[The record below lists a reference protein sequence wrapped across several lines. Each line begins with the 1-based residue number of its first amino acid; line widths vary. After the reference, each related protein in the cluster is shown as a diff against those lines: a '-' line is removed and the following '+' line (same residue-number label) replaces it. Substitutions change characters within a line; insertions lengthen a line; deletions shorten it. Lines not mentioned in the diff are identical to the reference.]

1 MKKLTFL
8 TIIATLILPVPM
20 TGHCQWKLYHNA
32 TIFTANKA
40 KPFASAIAI
49 RGDKIIAVGTES
61 EVKRQLKGRGT
72 SIDCK
77 GGFIMPGLLDA
88 HMHALSGGNNLL
100 FANLED
106 QDLTIDQ
113 LVAYAEKCYRNKE
126 GMSGD
131 VLVIYGINITTWSLL
146 EEISTKFN
154 SGIFSE
160 IPLVL
165 SGSDGHTSWANRAMM
180 ERAGLNKAFLLRQ
193 PADKQIYYGKDSGG
207 NPTGFVSEEG
217 QNIIEAAV
225 PVKPGLKAAGRK
237 AMEYCTRWGI
247 TGWLDPSAGNTT
259 SDSSYHLEAYRWLSN
274 NGLLNAHIA
283 TTLVAD
289 PNQPVEPQLNKL
301 AAMKKKY
308 TTRNLS
314 VIGFKIFADGVLE
327 HPTRT
332 AALSIPYTGTDSKG
346 VLMFE
351 PNSFAQFATLADKAN
366 WLVHVHAIGD
376 RAVTESLNGFAA
388 MRNKNGFSGIPH
400 TITHL
405 QLVQPA
411 DAVRMSSLKIVAAF
425 QLLWAFGDAT
435 TIDIVQPYIHP
446 SLYQWQYP
454 ARTMKNAGVVIAG
467 ASDWPVSS
475 ANPFQAMYR
484 AVTRK
489 GPKGVLDSSQTLSL
503 EDMLY
508 AYTLH
513 AAKAMRADKEIGSL
527 ETGKY
532 ADMIRLDRSL
542 LNISIEEVEKAIVLE
557 TIFEGKVIYRKS
569 GN

>member
-1 MKKLTFL
+1 MKK
-8 TIIATLILPVPM
+8 ILLPLVIVLLFVQIPM
-20 TGHCQWKLYHNA
+20 AGHCQWKLYHNA
-32 TIFTANKA
+32 KIFTANKA

-49 RGDKIIAVGTES
+49 AGNKIIAVGTEA
-61 EVKRQLKGRGT
+61 EVRRQLRGSGT

-77 GGFIMPGLLDA
+77 GGFMMPGLLDA

-100 FANLED
+100 FANVED

-113 LVAYAEKCYRNKE
+113 LVTYAEKCYLNKE

-131 VLVIYGINITTWSLL
+131 VLVIYGINITTWSQLDAVA
-146 EEISTKFN
+146 SKFN
-154 SGIFSE
+154 SGAFKE

-180 ERAGLNKAFLLRQ
+180 DRAGLNKTFLSRQ
-193 PADKQIYYGKDSGG
+193 PADKQIYYGKDAAG

-217 QNIIEAAV
+217 QNIIEAAI

-237 AMEYCTRWGI
+237 AMEYSARLGI
-247 TGWLDPSAGNTT
+247 TGWLDPSAGKT
-259 SDSSYHLEAYRWLSN
+259 SSESSHHLEAYRWLSN

-289 PNQPVEPQLNKL
+289 PNQPAQPQMNRL
-301 AAMKKKY
+301 ALIQKKY
-308 TTRNLS
+308 SARNLS
-314 VIGFKIFADGVLE
+314 VIGVKIFADGVLE
-327 HPTRT
+327 HPTQT
-332 AALSIPYTGTDSKG
+332 AAISLPYTGTTSKG
-346 VLMFE
+346 VLLFE
-351 PNSFAQFATLADKAN
+351 PPAFARFATLADKAN

-388 MRNKNGFSGIPH
+388 MRKANGHSGIPH

-411 DAVRMSSLKIVAAF
+411 DAIRMGSLKIMAAV

-454 ARTMKNAGVVIAG
+454 ARTLKNAGVMIAG

-513 AAKAMRADKEIGSL
+513 AAKAMRADKMIGSL
-527 ETGKY
+527 EAGKY
-532 ADMIRLDRSL
+532 ADMIRVDKNL
-542 LNISIEEVEKAIVLE
+542 LEIPIEEVEKAIVLE
-557 TIFEGKVIYRKS
+557 TIFEGKVIYRKA

>member
-1 MKKLTFL
+1 MKTAILFRL
-8 TIIATLILPVPM
+8 FALASLVPSFAFGQWTL
-20 TGHCQWKLYHNA
+20 YYNA
-32 TIFTANKA
+32 KIFTANRSA
-40 KPFASAIAI
+40 PFATAIAI
-49 RGDKIIAVGTES
+49 SGKKILAVGTEQQLR
-61 EVKRQLKGRGT
+61 KKLKGKGT
-72 SIDCK
+72 LINCE
-77 GGFIMPGLLDA
+77 GGFIAPGFIDA

-113 LVAYAEKCYRNKE
+113 LVTYAEKCFRNKE

-131 VLVIYGINITTWSLL
+131 VLVIYGINITTWSQL
-146 EEISTKFN
+146 EEISSKFN
-154 SGIFSE
+154 SGIFSN

-165 SGSDGHTSWANRAMM
+165 SGSDGHTSWANRTMM
-180 ERAGLNKAFLLRQ
+180 ELAGLNKSFLSKQ
-193 PADKQIYYGKDSGG
+193 PADKQLYYGKDSDG
-207 NPTGFVSEEG
+207 NPTGFLSEEG

-225 PVKPGLKAAGRK
+225 PVKPGLKAAARK
-237 AMEYCTRWGI
+237 AMEYSSRLGI
-247 TGWLDPSAGNTT
+247 TGWLDPSAGNT
-259 SDSSYHLEAYRWLSN
+259 SSVSSHHLEAYRWLSN

-289 PNQPVEPQLNKL
+289 PNQPAQAQLNRL
-301 AAMKKKY
+301 ALMKKKY
-308 TTRNLS
+308 AAGNLS
-314 VIGFKIFADGVLE
+314 VIGCKIFADGVVE
-327 HPTRT
+327 HPTQT
-332 AALSIPYTGTDSKG
+332 AALSIPYTGTTSKG

-351 PNSFAQFATLADKAN
+351 PASFARFATLADKEN

-376 RAVTESLNGFAA
+376 RAVSETLNGFAA
-388 MRNKNGFSGIPH
+388 MRKANGHSGIPH

-405 QLVQPA
+405 QLVNPT
-411 DAVRMSSLKIVAAF
+411 DAIRMSSLKIIAAF

-454 ARTMKNAGVVIAG
+454 ARTLKNAGVVIAG

-475 ANPFQAMYR
+475 ANPFQAIYR

-489 GPKGVLDSSQTLSL
+489 GPKGVLDSSQTLLL

-513 AAKAMRADKEIGSL
+513 AAKAMRADTFIGSL
-527 ETGKY
+527 EAGKY
-532 ADMIRLDRSL
+532 ADMIRIDRNL
-542 LNISIEEVEKAIVLE
+542 LEVPIEEVEKATVLE
-557 TIFEGKVIYRKS
+557 TIFEGKVIYRKKQP
-569 GN
+569 

>member
-1 MKKLTFL
+1 MKKISGLLFTALLFPL
-8 TIIATLILPVPM
+8 FPLV
-20 TGHCQWKLYHNA
+20 GFCQWKLYHNVK
-32 TIFTANKA
+32 IFTANKT
-40 KPFASAIAI
+40 KPFATAIAI
-49 RGDKIIAVGTES
+49 AGNKIIAVGTEP
-61 EVKRQLKGRGT
+61 EVRRQLKGPGT

-77 GGFIMPGLLDA
+77 GGFIMPGMLDA

-113 LVAYAEKCYRNKE
+113 LVTYAEKCYRDKE

-131 VLVIYGINITTWSLL
+131 VLVIYGINITTWSQLDK
-146 EEISTKFN
+146 ISSKFN
-154 SGIFSE
+154 TGAFKD

-180 ERAGLNKAFLLRQ
+180 ERAGLDKLFLSKQ
-193 PADKQIYYGKDSGG
+193 PAEKQLYYGKDAEG

-217 QNIIEAAV
+217 QNIIEAAI

-237 AMEYCTRWGI
+237 AMEYCARLGI
-247 TGWLDPSAGNTT
+247 TGWLDPSAGNT
-259 SDSSYHLEAYRWLSN
+259 SSESSHHLEAYQWLSK

-289 PNQPVEPQLNKL
+289 PNQPAQPQLNRL
-301 AAMKKKY
+301 ALMKKKY
-308 TTRNLS
+308 TARNLA
-314 VIGFKIFADGVLE
+314 VIGFKIFADGVVE
-327 HPTRT
+327 HPTQT
-332 AALSIPYTGTDSKG
+332 AALSIPYTGTTSKG

-351 PNSFAQFATLADKAN
+351 PASFARFATMADKAN

-376 RAVTESLNGFAA
+376 RAVTETMNGFGS
-388 MRNKNGFSGIPH
+388 MRKANGYSGIPH

-405 QLVQPA
+405 QLVQPV
-411 DAVRMSSLKIVAAF
+411 DAVRMGSLKIMAAF

-435 TIDIVQPYIHP
+435 TIDIVQPYIHS
-446 SLYQWQYP
+446 SLFQWQYP
-454 ARTMKNAGVVIAG
+454 ARTFKNAGVEIAG

-513 AAKAMRADKEIGSL
+513 AAKAMRADKSIGSL
-527 ETGKY
+527 EVGKY
-532 ADMIRLDRSL
+532 ADMIRVDRNL
-542 LNISIEEVEKAIVLE
+542 LEIPIEEVEKAMVLE
-557 TIFEGKVIYRKS
+557 TIFEGKVIYRKA

>member
-1 MKKLTFL
+1 
-8 TIIATLILPVPM
+8 
-20 TGHCQWKLYHNA
+20 
-32 TIFTANKA
+32 
-40 KPFASAIAI
+40 
-49 RGDKIIAVGTES
+49 
-61 EVKRQLKGRGT
+61 
-72 SIDCK
+72 
-77 GGFIMPGLLDA
+77 
-88 HMHALSGGNNLL
+88 
-100 FANLED
+100 
-106 QDLTIDQ
+106 
-113 LVAYAEKCYRNKE
+113 
-126 GMSGD
+126 
-131 VLVIYGINITTWSLL
+131 
-146 EEISTKFN
+146 
-154 SGIFSE
+154 
-160 IPLVL
+160 
-165 SGSDGHTSWANRAMM
+165 
-180 ERAGLNKAFLLRQ
+180 
-193 PADKQIYYGKDSGG
+193 
-207 NPTGFVSEEG
+207 
-217 QNIIEAAV
+217 
-225 PVKPGLKAAGRK
+225 
-237 AMEYCTRWGI
+237 MEYCTRWGI
-247 TGWLDPSAGNTT
+247 TGWLDPSAGNT
-259 SDSSYHLEAYRWLSN
+259 SSESSYHLEAYRWLSN

-351 PNSFAQFATLADKAN
+351 PNSFAQFVTLADKAN

-489 GPKGVLDSSQTLSL
+489 GPKGVLDSSQTISL

-508 AYTLH
+508 AYTLN

-527 ETGKY
+527 EIGKY
-532 ADMIRLDRSL
+532 ADMIRLDRNL

>member
-1 MKKLTFL
+1 MKKSLLLLFAAWL
-8 TIIATLILPVPM
+8 LVLMPM
-20 TGHCQWKLYHNA
+20 GGFCQWKLYHNA
-32 TIFTANKA
+32 KIFTANKT

-49 RGDKIIAVGTES
+49 AGNRIIAVGTEL
-61 EVKRQLKGRGT
+61 EVRRQLKGPGT

-77 GGFIMPGLLDA
+77 GGFIMPGMLDA

-113 LVAYAEKCYRNKE
+113 LVTYAEKCYRDKE

-131 VLVIYGINITTWSLL
+131 VLVIYGINITTWSELDK
-146 EEISTKFN
+146 ISSKFN
-154 SGIFSE
+154 TGAFKD

-180 ERAGLNKAFLLRQ
+180 ERAGLNKTFLSRQ
-193 PADKQIYYGKDSGG
+193 PADKQIYYGKDAAG

-217 QNIIEAAV
+217 QNIIEAAI

-237 AMEYCTRWGI
+237 AMEYCARLGI
-247 TGWLDPSAGNTT
+247 TGWLDPSAGNT
-259 SDSSYHLEAYRWLSN
+259 SSESSYHLEAYQWLSK

-289 PNQPVEPQLNKL
+289 ANQPAQPQLHKL
-301 AAMKKKY
+301 ALMKKKY
-308 TTRNLS
+308 TSRNLA
-314 VIGFKIFADGVLE
+314 VIGCKIFADGVVE
-327 HPTRT
+327 HPTQT
-332 AALSIPYTGTDSKG
+332 AALSIPYTGTTSKG

-351 PNSFAQFATLADKAN
+351 PASFARFATLADKAN

-376 RAVTESLNGFAA
+376 RAVKETLNGFAS
-388 MRNKNGFSGIPH
+388 MRKTNGYSGIPH

-405 QLVQPA
+405 QLVQPV
-411 DAVRMSSLKIVAAF
+411 DAVRMGSLKIMAAF

-446 SLYQWQYP
+446 SLFQWQYP
-454 ARTMKNAGVVIAG
+454 ARTLKNAGVVIAG

-513 AAKAMRADKEIGSL
+513 AAKAMRADKSIGSL
-527 ETGKY
+527 EVGKY
-532 ADMIRLDRSL
+532 ADMIRVDRNL
-542 LNISIEEVEKAIVLE
+542 LEIPIEEVEKAMVLE
-557 TIFEGKVIYRKS
+557 TIFEGKVIYRKA